1 MACLEREEE
10 LPLEE
15 QGELMETQVTVV
27 PADREPRSIPS
38 PLAPHSPELEPR
50 GAGPEHQDLLPW
62 PNCPSSP
69 TA

>member
-1 MACLEREEE
+1 MACLEREQ

-27 PADREPRSIPS
+27 PADREPASIPS

-50 GAGPEHQDLLPW
+50 GARPEDQDLLPW
-62 PNCPSSP
+62 RNCPSSP